1 MNRAVFLDRD
11 GTINEDVGYISDPDS
26 FELIPGAIAAMQRLR
41 AAGFCLPLITNQAGV
56 GKGLMTEAQ
65 LVHVLDAFQVLLRAE
80 GTYVDGMYYCPHH
93 PIEGIG
99 AYKTD
104 CECRKPGTGMLTE
117 AARDHDI
124 DLRRSYMIGDHWSD
138 AEAGLRAG
146 CRVVLLRTG
155 HGPQE
160 IARLTSEQH
169 RRVDYIADD
178 LAEASD
184 WVLAQEGHAV
194 GE

>member
-41 AAGFCLPLITNQAGV
+41 AAGFCRPLITNPAGV

-65 LVHVLDAFQVLLRAE
+65 LVHVLDAFQGLLRAE

-99 AYKTD
+99 A
-104 CECRKPGTGMLTE
+104 
-117 AARDHDI
+117 
-124 DLRRSYMIGDHWSD
+124 
-138 AEAGLRAG
+138 
-146 CRVVLLRTG
+146 
-155 HGPQE
+155 
-160 IARLTSEQH
+160 
-169 RRVDYIADD
+169 
-178 LAEASD
+178 
-184 WVLAQEGHAV
+184 
-194 GE
+194 

>member
-26 FELIPGAIAAMQRLR
+26 FELIPGATAAMNRLR

-56 GKGLMTEAQ
+56 GKGLMTEEQ
-65 LVHVLDAFQVLLRAE
+65 LEHVLEAFQDLLREE

-93 PIEGIG
+93 PTEGIG
-99 AYKTD
+99 AYRMD
-104 CECRKPGTGMLTE
+104 CECHKPGTGMLTD
-117 AARDHDI
+117 AARDHDV
-124 DLRRSYMIGDHWSD
+124 DLSRSYMIGDHWSD

-146 CRVVLLRTG
+146 CRVVLVRTG